1 MVYADLLRPRTRSR
15 GLVFDLMLVISGSL
29 IVALSA
35 LLEIRLPFTPV
46 PITAQTLAVLL
57 VGALLGGRR
66 GALSLAVYL
75 AEGAAGLPVF
85 AGGGAGPAYILGPTG
100 GYLAGFVAAAFLTG
114 WLAEHGWDRRAWSAF
129 LAMLFGNLAIYLL
142 GTAWLAT
149 LVGPA
154 QAVALGVAPFVA
166 GDLLKIAL
174 GTALLPLGWEGL
186 RRLGMPIG

>member
-186 RRLGMPIG
+186 RRLGMPIS